1 MTKLEPE
8 KGDLA
13 DSLHAYAIAQWPTG
27 AARETLRPA
36 AITTAAAESRRDDG
50 NGKDSTTASP
60 VGDAHR
66 PMSTWLSG
74 NIHTDRR
81 K

>member
-13 DSLHAYAIAQWPTG
+13 DSLHAHAIAQWPTG
-27 AARETLRPA
+27 AARETPRPA

-50 NGKDSTTASP
+50 EGKDGATASL